1 MKATPTVIRQPEAAG
16 HPPGAEAC
24 SLIASE
30 AGNPG
35 GTVGVTAHAL
45 AVRARPWIPR
55 PPAPARTDT

>member
-16 HPPGAEAC
+16 LRQERSLLLHRPG
-24 SLIASE
+24 
-30 AGNPG
+30 GGKPG
-35 GTVGVTAHAL
+35 GTAGVTAHAL